1 MKDFLVKQTKK
12 HELLNYKFLI
22 PFSKE
27 QQWIE
32 AAIDIHLLNVLR
44 LAATFC
50 TPSRNLHL
58 IIIDIDN
65 RYNSLNILFFTLT
78 LLAKPISLWYLFQ
91 WDI

>member
-1 MKDFLVKQTKK
+1 MN
-12 HELLNYKFLI
+12 HNYKFLI
-22 PFSKE
+22 LFSKE

-44 LAATFC
+44 LATTFS
-50 TPSRNLHL
+50 TPMNLHL

-78 LLAKPISLWYLFQ
+78 LLAKPIPLWYLL
-91 WDI
+91 